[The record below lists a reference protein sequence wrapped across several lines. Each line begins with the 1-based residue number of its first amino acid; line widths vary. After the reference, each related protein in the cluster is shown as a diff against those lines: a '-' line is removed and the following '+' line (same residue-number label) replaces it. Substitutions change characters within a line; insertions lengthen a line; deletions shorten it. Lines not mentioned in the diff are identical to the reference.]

1 MEELCGVIDKIVYTS
16 PDRVFSVFKLLE
28 KESGR
33 HITVTGS
40 LGVPTQGESVILRGC
55 WVQHPRFGMQFKAL
69 FIEVAKPETSAEIQR
84 YLSSGIIDGIGES
97 LAEKIGKGARVCN
110 EAEIEEMIR
119 NSKGIDNTYIF
130 MGAGSVSKL
139 AHEIIDRLK

>member
-69 FIEVAKPETSAEIQR
+69 FIEVAKP
-84 YLSSGIIDGIGES
+84 
-97 LAEKIGKGARVCN
+97 
-110 EAEIEEMIR
+110 
-119 NSKGIDNTYIF
+119 
-130 MGAGSVSKL
+130 KL
-139 AHEIIDRLK
+139 LQKYKDICRQVLLMELENLLLKK